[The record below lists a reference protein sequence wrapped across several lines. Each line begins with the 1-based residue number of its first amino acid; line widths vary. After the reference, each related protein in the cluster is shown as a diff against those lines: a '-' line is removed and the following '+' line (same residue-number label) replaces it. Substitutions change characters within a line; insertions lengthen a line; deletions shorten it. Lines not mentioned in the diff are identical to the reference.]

1 MCNNTKLKNMLL
13 EVASEATH
21 AANSNEFASEVYTWD
36 AYESCV
42 NILQEFKTY
51 GYDLEEMLEQ
61 LN

>member
-36 AYESCV
+36 TYESCV
-42 NILQEFKTY
+42 NILQAMQDY
-51 GYDLEEMLEQ
+51 GYDLEEMQEQ

>member
-42 NILQEFKTY
+42 NILQAMQNY
-51 GYDLEEMLEQ
+51 GYDLEEMQEQ